1 MSERAAT
8 ARCGASSRRLCV
20 QHVAVVRVLAG
31 YGAVGETAFSRSE
44 ETEADEIGL
53 LIAADAG
60 YDPRAAVGFWR
71 KMSSQGGEKPP
82 EFLSTH
88 PNDDKRAARLE
99 ALMPKALAIYE
110 EAKRAG
116 R

>member
-1 MSERAAT
+1 
-8 ARCGASSRRLCV
+8 
-20 QHVAVVRVLAG
+20 
-31 YGAVGETAFSRSE
+31 
-44 ETEADEIGL
+44 
-53 LIAADAG
+53 
-60 YDPRAAVGFWR
+60 
-71 KMSSQGGEKPP
+71 MSSQGGEKPP

>member
-1 MSERAAT
+1 
-8 ARCGASSRRLCV
+8 
-20 QHVAVVRVLAG
+20 
-31 YGAVGETAFSRSE
+31 
-44 ETEADEIGL
+44 
-53 LIAADAG
+53 
-60 YDPRAAVGFWR
+60 
-71 KMSSQGGEKPP
+71 MSSQGGEKPP

-88 PNDDKRAARLE
+88 PSDDKRAARLE